1 MLADGDVYENKLY
14 KHTKMLEN
22 LTFKTSRVSHS
33 LCNATD
39 MLWTKRTSDVRNAE
53 KRFIHNE
60 LQSSAGGH
68 DGQISSTFSL
78 I

>member
-14 KHTKMLEN
+14 THIEKNAAESDIQD
-22 LTFKTSRVSHS
+22 FQSHL
-33 LCNATD
+33 LCNTTD
-39 MLWTKRTSDVRNAE
+39 MLWTERTSDVRNAE

-68 DGQISSTFSL
+68 DGQISSTF
-78 I
+78 